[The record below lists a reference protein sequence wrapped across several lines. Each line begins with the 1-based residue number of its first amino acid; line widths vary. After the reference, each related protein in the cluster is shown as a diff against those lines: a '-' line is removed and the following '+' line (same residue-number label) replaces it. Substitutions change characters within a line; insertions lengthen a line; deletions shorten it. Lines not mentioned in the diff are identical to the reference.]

1 LSDLSNDRLV
11 VLDEVDEALRV
22 RVMVELGEERG

>member
-1 LSDLSNDRLV
+1 MSDLSNDRLV